1 MSNEPLARQSG
12 GFTLLELMI
21 VITIVALLAT
31 LAEPIWQQATLRAK
45 EAALKQTLFTM
56 RDVIDQYRADHG
68 KYPPALEDLAKD
80 KYIRKIPEDPFT
92 RSAMTWQEITDEG
105 EGGIV
110 DIHSGS
116 GLVGSGG
123 MPYNEW

>member
-1 MSNEPLARQSG
+1 MSNEGRLQQVQ
-12 GFTLLELMI
+12 GFTLLELML
-21 VITIVALLAT
+21 VITIVAVLAT
-31 LAEPIWQQATLRAK
+31 LAEPIWQQATIKAK
-45 EAALKQTLFTM
+45 EAALKQTLFTV

-80 KYIRKIPEDPFT
+80 KYLRKIPEDPFT
-92 RSAMTWQEITDEG
+92 RSPTTWQEITDEA

-116 GLVGSGG
+116 PLVGLRGT
-123 MPYNEW
+123 PYNEW

>member
-1 MSNEPLARQSG
+1 MMGMTKQD
-12 GFTLLELMI
+12 GFTLLELML

-31 LAEPIWQQATLRAK
+31 LAEPIWQNVTLKAR

-68 KYPPALEDLAKD
+68 KYPPALEDLANE
-80 KYIRKIPEDPFT
+80 KYIRKLPEDPFT
-92 RSAMTWQEITDEG
+92 RSTTTWQEITDEA

-110 DIHSGS
+110 DVHSGS
-116 GLVGSGG
+116 PLVSLSG